1 MEYYPDSWVIIKI
14 ENGDEPIYKVLA
26 GWHGGYAGSD
36 EWRLNSGI
44 TSYEIS
50 DTMVVFRGYSDSV
63 YYVKQRNEG
72 MTSLMSSV
80 YNDMYKKAA
89 AVNVKFVTIPFDEF
103 VKEFENDS

>member
-14 ENGDEPIYKVLA
+14 ENGDDMHYKVLA
-26 GWHGGYAGSD
+26 GWYGGYAGSD

-50 DTMVVFRGYSDSV
+50 DTMVAFRGYSDSV
-63 YYVKQRNEG
+63 YYVKQRSEG
-72 MTSLMSSV
+72 MTSLMSSI
-80 YNDMYKKAA
+80 YNDMHKKAA

-103 VKEFENDS
+103 VKEFENDQ